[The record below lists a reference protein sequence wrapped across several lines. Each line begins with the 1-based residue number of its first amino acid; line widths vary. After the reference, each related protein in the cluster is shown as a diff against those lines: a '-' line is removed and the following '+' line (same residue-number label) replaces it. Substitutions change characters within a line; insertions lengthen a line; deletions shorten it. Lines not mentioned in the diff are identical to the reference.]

1 MMNLVKRLAAF
12 GSLSVLALTLLAGC
26 GGQPAATSSS
36 ASSASSSA
44 APQELHISAAAS
56 LTDAINELSELYKKD
71 HPNVT
76 ITPSYG
82 SSGALE
88 KAIENGAPSDLFLS
102 AGKKQM
108 DDLEKAGEVAEG
120 THLDLLKNDL
130 VLIAPSSSEAA
141 KAVTSDKVTESEEPF
156 KALTNAD
163 VRKIAL
169 GGDGVPVGSYS
180 KEALESLHLTEAVQP
195 KVVYATDVRQVLAW
209 VTSGDC
215 DRGLVYATDAK
226 TTKDVTVLAAAP
238 ATSHRP
244 VVYPA
249 AVVKSAKEP
258 ELAKDFLT
266 FLQSDAAQAVFAK
279 YGFAK
284 P

>member
-1 MMNLVKRLAAF
+1 MKRSFLLF
-12 GSLSVLALTLLAGC
+12 LTLAFTLLTLGC
-26 GGQPAATSSS
+26 GGQQTTKD
-36 ASSASSSA
+36 ASSAA

-56 LTDAINELSELYKKD
+56 LTDAINELGELYKKD

-108 DDLEKAGEVAEG
+108 DDLEKAGDVMEG
-120 THLDLLKNDL
+120 TRLDLLRNDL
-130 VLIAPSSSEAA
+130 VLIAPSSSDAA
-141 KAVTSDKVTESEEPF
+141 KNGKAENATEAF
-156 KALTNAD
+156 QALAGD
-163 VRKIAL
+163 SVRKIAL

-180 KEALESLHLTEAVQP
+180 KEALDYLHLTEAVQP
-195 KVVYATDVRQVLAW
+195 KVVYATDVRQVLTW
-209 VTSGDC
+209 VASGDC

-226 TTKDVTVLAAAP
+226 TTSDVTVLAAAP
-238 ATSHRP
+238 AESHRP

-249 AVVKSAKEP
+249 AVVKSAKAP
-258 ELAKDFLT
+258 EVAKDFLA
-266 FLQSDAAQAVFAK
+266 FLQTDAAQAVFQK
-279 YGFAK
+279 YGFTK